1 MSPAWQINACFY
13 CAFCFHKYLCIGAVS
28 AVLMSWF
35 IQAQWLCCLT
45 ERNKSKVISRSSNET
60 ITEEFLK
67 ELQVYDL
74 SLTVKWDAEEKYK
87 YERMS
92 DISQKEPVNNI
103 YIFHFLYHCWIRH
116 FKSRSP
122 VPKSVL

>member
-1 MSPAWQINACFY
+1 MKQLRKN
-13 CAFCFHKYLCIGAVS
+13 
-28 AVLMSWF
+28 
-35 IQAQWLCCLT
+35 
-45 ERNKSKVISRSSNET
+45 
-60 ITEEFLK
+60 FLK